1 MIARSVLLTC
11 HVSIMLLNT
20 LYALCWLLIK
30 VDYYHSK
37 FRYYVAITLR
47 KILKIALCVNNV
59 VQSILNSSPE

>member
-1 MIARSVLLTC
+1 MIATSVLLTC

-30 VDYYHSK
+30 VDYYSK

-59 VQSILNSSPE
+59 VPSILNSSPK